1 MSSLTF
7 SFVIFLLVL
16 GGIFIGTAF
25 RRALPEHHLSKET
38 QEVVRLGAG
47 LTATLAALVLGL
59 LIGAAKASFDTRS
72 NQVKQ
77 LTAHV
82 ILLDNLLA
90 VYGPEAAPLR
100 KLLRGAINPIIDRL
114 WHEKI
119 TTEPYTPTSEG
130 EKLYLAILALSPQNE
145 IQRSLQARAVQVA
158 NDLVQTRLLL
168 FVETG
173 NQIPMPF
180 LAILVFWLFII
191 FLSFSLFSDLNA
203 TALAFLCVF
212 GLSASCAIYL
222 ILELNRAVQRSDDD
236 FGHSATQCSC
246 ATVSPFARVERVCPL
261 LADYVEE
268 VRCKLFWSVI

>member
-1 MSSLTF
+1 MSALTF
-7 SFVIFLLVL
+7 SCVIFLLVL

-47 LTATLAALVLGL
+47 LTATIAALVLGL

-77 LTAHV
+77 LTANL
-82 ILLDNLLA
+82 ILVDNLLA

-130 EKLYLAILALSPQNE
+130 EKLYLALLALSPQNE
-145 IQRSLQARAVQVA
+145 IQRSLQARTVQVA

-173 NQIPMPF
+173 NQIPIPF

-222 ILELNRAVQRSDDD
+222 ILELNDPFNGLMMISDVPVRK
-236 FGHSATQCSC
+236 A
-246 ATVSPFARVERVCPL
+246 
-261 LADYVEE
+261 LAPM
-268 VRCKLFWSVI
+268 